1 MIQRRTKL
9 VPADNSGVTQMQV
22 IHIYGASKR
31 KFAYLGDIVQCV
43 VQKANPNGIVKD
55 DEMVKV
61 VVVRT
66 KKEYR
71 RKDGSYIRFDD
82 NAGVIIDNPDDKNPK
97 GTRVFGPIA
106 RELKDL
112 GFDKIVSMAGE
123 VY

>member
-9 VPADNSGVTQMQV
+9 IPADNSGVIEMVV

-31 KFAYLGDIVQCV
+31 KFAGIGDIVQCV
-43 VQKANPNGIVKD
+43 VKRVTPGANVKD
-55 DEMVKV
+55 DELVKV

-82 NAGVIIDNPDDKNPK
+82 NAGVVINSLTDYAPR

-106 RELKDL
+106 REIKEL
-112 GFDKIVSMAGE
+112 GFDKIASMAKE
-123 VY
+123 VF